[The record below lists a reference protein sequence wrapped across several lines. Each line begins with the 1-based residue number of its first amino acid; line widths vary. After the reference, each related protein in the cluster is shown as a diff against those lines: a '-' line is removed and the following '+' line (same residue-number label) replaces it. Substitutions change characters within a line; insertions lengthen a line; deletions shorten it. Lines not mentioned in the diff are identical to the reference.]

1 MLPLP
6 SGICWGKPTPT
17 HSVSIPK
24 PIPFPPKIELI
35 HLHAPRD
42 ARRGQGNHQLA
53 RGGGQD
59 EDSVSNP
66 HERDAFAAGQ
76 FRGPAPARRFTRRQ
90 DAIHSFCFSKPHP
103 CIRNPPWSRE
113 RPIPGVQQMRSSVPG
128 HILRR
133 KTGQSG
139 PPKAELWVLDS
150 NSNGHSS
157 RPPSSRSRLGQPGA
171 EAGAKR
177 AGEGNVGADPG
188 LRSTGPGK

>member
-17 HSVSIPK
+17 HSVSVPK

-76 FRGPAPARRFTRRQ
+76 FRGPAPARRFSRRQ

-103 CIRNPPWSRE
+103 CIRNPP
-113 RPIPGVQQMRSSVPG
+113 G
-128 HILRR
+128 HVR
-133 KTGQSG
+133 GQSQG
-139 PPKAELWVLDS
+139 FSKCDRAS
-150 NSNGHSS
+150 RGTSS
-157 RPPSSRSRLGQPGA
+157 DAKPDNPVRQRPSFGC
-171 EAGAKR
+171 
-177 AGEGNVGADPG
+177 
-188 LRSTGPGK
+188 